1 LSTAGLAVDSSSV
14 PPLYFVMPA
23 AKRFPYEEQTMW
35 TTPEQ
40 GRGWYEILES
50 IGAANVRARLAQV
63 NTSSH
68 GSIAIGTET
77 SMTVGFVRAWLAWQ
91 DKQAAER
98 EQNFRRAQI
107 FRTRWA
113 DLAASTAAIAAAI
126 GWFLTAWR
134 EW

>member
-1 LSTAGLAVDSSSV
+1 M
-14 PPLYFVMPA
+14 PP
-23 AKRFPYEEQTMW
+23 AKRFPYEAQTMW
-35 TTPEQ
+35 ASPEQ
-40 GRGWYEILES
+40 GRAWYQILEG

-77 SMTVGFVRAWLAWQ
+77 SMTVGFVQAWLAWQ
-91 DKQAAER
+91 DKEAAER

-107 FRTRWA
+107 FWTRWA
-113 DLAASTAAIAAAI
+113 ALAASTAAIAAAI

-134 EW
+134 KW